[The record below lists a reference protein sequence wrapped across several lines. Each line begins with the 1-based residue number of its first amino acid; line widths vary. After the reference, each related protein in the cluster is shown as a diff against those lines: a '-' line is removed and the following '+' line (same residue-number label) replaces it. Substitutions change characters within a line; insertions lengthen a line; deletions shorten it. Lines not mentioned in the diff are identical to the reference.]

1 MLASSRSQDLGELQT
16 LADMYRNKQS
26 QVYNEI
32 LQLKR
37 TAENL
42 DIHMDR
48 TIDGLRNVIF
58 GGSKQVSAQ
67 LAANM
72 DEVLNGTQE
81 LTIVQHRGVVEI
93 SEKLSDLETSITR
106 LQSEMRGASS
116 LQRVLQSLYFERF
129 RARHDQTFKAYIKT
143 FDWIFEDGAA
153 GHHDSL
159 PSKFLHW
166 LEKRNGIFWIR
177 DKAGSG
183 KSTLMK
189 FLCTGLWTI
198 PHLRIWAEDKKLV
211 FGKYFFWGAGT
222 PLQKSREE
230 LLRSLLFDILNECP
244 EFSPRVEMKVGH
256 RLNITTASDEIW
268 TLNLLQEVCND
279 VLSWDLSAK
288 FCLFIDGLDEYDGF
302 SEDLIEVIQNP
313 CFLF

>member
-1 MLASSRSQDLGELQT
+1 MPTSSQSQDLGKLQT
-16 LADMYRNKQS
+16 LTDMYKNKQS

-42 DIHMDR
+42 EIHMDR
-48 TIDGLRNVIF
+48 TIDELRNVILS
-58 GGSKQVSAQ
+58 GSKQVSAQ

-72 DEVLNGTQE
+72 DGLLNSTRE
-81 LTIVQHRGVVEI
+81 LTITQHRGVDEI

-129 RARHDQTFKAYIKT
+129 RARHDQIPKAHTKT
-143 FDWIFEDGAA
+143 LDWVFEDGAA

-177 DKAGSG
+177 GKVGSG
-183 KSTLMK
+183 KSTLLK
-189 FLCTGLWTI
+189 T
-198 PHLRIWAEDKKLV
+198 
-211 FGKYFFWGAGT
+211 
-222 PLQKSREE
+222 
-230 LLRSLLFDILNECP
+230 RSLSSESTSFGALGHPCRSHERDFYDRCCSTSSLNAP
-244 EFSPRVEMKVGH
+244 S
-256 RLNITTASDEIW
+256 
-268 TLNLLQEVCND
+268 
-279 VLSWDLSAK
+279 SARMLK
-288 FCLFIDGLDEYDGF
+288 
-302 SEDLIEVIQNP
+302 
-313 CFLF
+313 

>member
-1 MLASSRSQDLGELQT
+1 MLTSSRSQDLGELQT
-16 LADMYRNKQS
+16 LTDIYRNKQS

-58 GGSKQVSAQ
+58 ESSKQVSAQ

-81 LTIVQHRGVVEI
+81 LTIVQHRGVVKI

-129 RARHDQTFKAYIKT
+129 RARHDQTLKAYTKT

-153 GHHDSL
+153 GYHDSL

-177 DKAGSG
+177 GKAASG

-189 FLCTGLWTI
+189 FLCTDPRTI
-198 PHLRIWAEDKKLV
+198 PHLRI
-211 FGKYFFWGAGT
+211 
-222 PLQKSREE
+222 
-230 LLRSLLFDILNECP
+230 
-244 EFSPRVEMKVGH
+244 
-256 RLNITTASDEIW
+256 
-268 TLNLLQEVCND
+268 
-279 VLSWDLSAK
+279 
-288 FCLFIDGLDEYDGF
+288 
-302 SEDLIEVIQNP
+302 
-313 CFLF
+313 